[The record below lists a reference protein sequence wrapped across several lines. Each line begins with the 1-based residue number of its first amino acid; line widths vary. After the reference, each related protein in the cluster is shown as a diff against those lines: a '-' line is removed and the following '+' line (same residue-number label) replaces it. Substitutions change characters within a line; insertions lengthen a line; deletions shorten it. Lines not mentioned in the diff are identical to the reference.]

1 MEKKIL
7 KLLEQSGPMTGAEV
21 WEHMGGNGLL
31 LWRACRLSNAIL
43 VGTVGTRYLRLDR
56 RVPGFGRLSPSIFRE
71 FLTYRV
77 LGCNGQ
83 ENAVR
88 EKCCTVESH
97 IEEVTRTKLDL
108 AYRTMTS
115 LASQLDTEI
124 PMEENGCFIIAGDI
138 VYAMAHDVPRPERS
152 TGKLV
157 NGSDMDIVVIVP
169 DDFPEPIMKRLDD
182 AIYRE
187 KYRLLVT
194 PHIREEIDYV
204 LKRTGKV
211 REQLKFDTFRHKLAC
226 KIMREGAFLCGSEE
240 LFHEIKVML
249 RESGVL
255 KELEIMERHA
265 RVFRKEAE
273 HYLLHEDPEKI
284 LEKSLSLFYPADES
298 EEFE

>member
-1 MEKKIL
+1 MEKQIL

-21 WEHMGGNGLL
+21 WEHVGGNGLL
-31 LWRACRLSNAIL
+31 LWRACRLSHAIIM
-43 VGTVGTRYLRLDR
+43 GTVGTRYLRLDR

-77 LGCNGQ
+77 LGCTGQ
-83 ENAVR
+83 EDAVQ
-88 EKCCTVESH
+88 EKCRRVESH
-97 IEEVTRTKLDL
+97 IEKVSRAKLDL

-115 LASQLDTEI
+115 LASHLDSELSI
-124 PMEENGCFIIAGDI
+124 EEQGCFIIAGDI

-169 DDFPEPIMKRLDD
+169 DDFPESAMKRLDD

-187 KYRLLVT
+187 KYRLLIT
-194 PHIREEIDYV
+194 PHVREEIDYV
-204 LKRTGKV
+204 LKRTRKV

-226 KIMREGAFLCGSEE
+226 KIMHEGTYLCGSEG
-240 LFHEIKVML
+240 LFHEMKVML
-249 RESGVL
+249 RESGVAQKL
-255 KELEIMERHA
+255 DIMEQKA
-265 RVFRKEAE
+265 RIFRKEAE
-273 HYLLHEDPEKI
+273 DYLLQEDPEKI
-284 LEKSLSLFYPADES
+284 LEKSLFLFYPADES

>member
-1 MEKKIL
+1 MEKQIL
-7 KLLEQSGPMTGAEV
+7 KLLEESGPMTGAEV

-31 LWRACRLSNAIL
+31 LWRACRLSNAVIM
-43 VGTVGTRYLRLDR
+43 GTVGTRYLRLDR

-83 ENAVR
+83 EHAVR
-88 EKCCTVESH
+88 QKCCAVESH

-108 AYRTMTS
+108 AYRTMVS
-115 LASQLDTEI
+115 LASHLATEI
-124 PMEENGCFIIAGDI
+124 PVEANSCFIIAGDI

-157 NGSDMDIVVIVP
+157 NGSDLDIVVIVP
-169 DDFPEPIMKRLDD
+169 DDFPEPILKRLDD

-187 KYRLLVT
+187 KYRLLIT

-211 REQLKFDTFRHKLAC
+211 RDQLKFDTFRHKLAC
-226 KIMREGAFLCGSEE
+226 KIMREGTFLCGSED
-240 LFHEIKVML
+240 LFHEIKMLL
-249 RESGVL
+249 RESGVAEKL
-255 KELEIMERHA
+255 DSMERKA
-265 RVFRKEAE
+265 RIFRKKAE
-273 HYLLHEDPEKI
+273 HYLLHEDPKKI
-284 LEKSLSLFYPADES
+284 LEKNLSLFYPADES

>member
-1 MEKKIL
+1 
-7 KLLEQSGPMTGAEV
+7 MTGAEV

-31 LWRACRLSNAIL
+31 LWRTCRLSNAIIM
-43 VGTVGTRYLRLDR
+43 GAVGTRYLRLDR

-88 EKCCTVESH
+88 EKCRTVENH
-97 IEEVTRTKLDL
+97 IEEVSRAKLDL

-115 LASQLDTEI
+115 LASHLDSELSI
-124 PMEENGCFIIAGDI
+124 EEQACFFIAGDI

-169 DDFPEPIMKRLDD
+169 DDVPESIRKRIDD

-187 KYRLLVT
+187 KYRLLIT
-194 PHIREEIDYV
+194 PHVREEIDYV
-204 LKRTGKV
+204 LKRIGKV

-226 KIMREGAFLCGSEE
+226 KIMHEGTFLCGSED

-249 RESGVL
+249 RESGVA
-255 KELEIMERHA
+255 KELEVMERQA

-273 HYLLHEDPEKI
+273 HYLLHEHPEKI